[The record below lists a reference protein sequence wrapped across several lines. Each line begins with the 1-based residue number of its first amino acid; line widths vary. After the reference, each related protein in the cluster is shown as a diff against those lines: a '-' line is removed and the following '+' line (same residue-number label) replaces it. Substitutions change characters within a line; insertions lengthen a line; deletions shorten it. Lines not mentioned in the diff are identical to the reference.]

1 MEHSNDH
8 DTLIRIETKLDTV
21 LEWATGHKT
30 EHMRGRLAVWSVL
43 LAAIL
48 ACIVL

>member
-1 MEHSNDH
+1 MMDDKDH
-8 DTLIRIETKLDTV
+8 DMLIRIETKLDTV
-21 LEWATGHKT
+21 LEWVTGHKT